1 MCRKS
6 RKNGMILTLLSGL
19 LLPGLNLAQAGQL
32 MVPHQDQ
39 DEVIVHTYPE
49 KFAHPVDYWWHLNPS
64 QAGAWDYFSPVNDPY
79 QPIVVEQGAPG
90 TGPLE
95 VMGVGLRKLAAKYA
109 SPEATGSPL
118 YHGRGN

>member
-1 MCRKS
+1 MFFKKRIIMS
-6 RKNGMILTLLSGL
+6 ALSGL
-19 LLPGLNLAQAGQL
+19 LVSLGQAEAGQL

-64 QAGAWDYFSPVNDPY
+64 ETGTWDYFSPVNDPF

-90 TGPLE
+90 TKPMVVL
-95 VMGVGLRKLAAKYA
+95 GVGLEKFAAKYA
-109 SPEATGSPL
+109 SPEVTGTPL
-118 YHGRGN
+118 YHGRGQ